1 MARTTITAQ
10 QPKGPYVSL
19 QPAADS
25 LDITMTAA
33 DVANKNQTLLAGQ
46 LLLIAQN
53 THATTAF
60 TITITSIADS
70 KLRTGDITTY
80 TMQAG
85 DISAFLISSTEG
97 WLQADGYLYYEAS
110 NASVKFAVLKLS

>member
-1 MARTTITAQ
+1 MPRTTITAQ
-10 QPKGPYVSL
+10 TPKGPYVTL
-19 QPAADS
+19 PVTADS
-25 LDITMTAA
+25 LDVTMTAA
-33 DVANKNQTLLAGQ
+33 DVSNKNQTLLSGS

-53 THATTAF
+53 SGASPY
-60 TITITSIADS
+60 TITLTSIADS

-80 TMQAG
+80 SMAAG
-85 DISAFLISSTEG
+85 DISCFYIGSTEG